1 MIDAVG
7 NPQSLLLLGGT
18 SDIALAIAEKYLAEK
33 PLRVVLAARPSPR
46 LDAAAQRLKD
56 RGAEVSTVDFDAKD
70 TASHPDVLAKAFEG
84 GDIDVAVVAFG
95 LLGDPEEVWQDHA
108 KAVELATVNYTA
120 AVSVGVALS
129 EKLKAQGHGTVIAL
143 SSVAGERV
151 RRSNFVYGS
160 TKAGMDAFYTGLTE
174 ALRPSGVAVTPAT
187 SVRPRN
193 LTLGNAATRR
203 RTSPSMSGRLAAT
216 ASMPDGACAR
226 RPCGNHQATSAD
238 TSPTEAPR
246 ATMPAVQPGR
256 SRSTAWRPPSRRP
269 WTWVPCGTPRRGSS
283 PAARTSSRSTTRTS
297 V

>member
-56 RGAEVSTVDFDAKD
+56 RGAEVRTVDFDAKD
-70 TASHPDVLAKAFEG
+70 TASHPGVLDRAFEG

-160 TKAGMDAFYTGLTE
+160 TKAGFDGFYLGLGE
-174 ALRPSGVAVTPAT
+174 ALAPHGVQVTVVRSGQVRTKMTDGMKDAPLTQNADQVAE
-187 SVRPRN
+187 
-193 LTLGNAATRR
+193 
-203 RTSPSMSGRLAAT
+203 
-216 ASMPDGACAR
+216 
-226 RPCGNHQATSAD
+226 QAVA
-238 TSPTEAPR
+238 
-246 ATMPAVQPGR
+246 
-256 SRSTAWRPPSRRP
+256 
-269 WTWVPCGTPRRGSS
+269 
-283 PAARTSSRSTTRTS
+283 AARAGKDLIWAPAPFRLVMSALRHVPRPIFRKLPI
-297 V
+297 

>member
-1 MIDAVG
+1 VIDAVG

-56 RGAEVSTVDFDAKD
+56 KGAEVSTVDFDAKD
-70 TASHPDVLAKAFEG
+70 TAAHPAVLAKAFEG

-129 EKLKAQGHGTVIAL
+129 EKLKVQGHGTVIAL

-160 TKAGMDAFYTGLTE
+160 TKAGFDGFYLGLGE
-174 ALRPSGVAVTPAT
+174 ALAPHGVQVTVVRSGQVRTKMTDGLKDAPLTQNADQVAE
-187 SVRPRN
+187 
-193 LTLGNAATRR
+193 
-203 RTSPSMSGRLAAT
+203 
-216 ASMPDGACAR
+216 
-226 RPCGNHQATSAD
+226 QAVA
-238 TSPTEAPR
+238 
-246 ATMPAVQPGR
+246 
-256 SRSTAWRPPSRRP
+256 
-269 WTWVPCGTPRRGSS
+269 
-283 PAARTSSRSTTRTS
+283 AARAGKDLIWAPAPFRLVMSALRHVPRPIFRKLPI
-297 V
+297 